1 MDLNQD
7 IIPQICFS
15 IRAGLA
21 GRGGREGGR
30 EGEGDKSEDRKLCC
44 LKPGGELGELV
55 ELKLTV
61 SVRHNAIFL
70 WVVRLLTSLP
80 GLPGLVITTPQWAV

>member
-21 GRGGREGGR
+21 GRGEREGGR
-30 EGEGDKSEDRKLCC
+30 ERGINQKIES
-44 LKPGGELGELV
+44 
-55 ELKLTV
+55 
-61 SVRHNAIFL
+61 S
-70 WVVRLLTSLP
+70 
-80 GLPGLVITTPQWAV
+80 AV

>member
-21 GRGGREGGR
+21 GRGEREGGR
-30 EGEGDKSEDRKLCC
+30 EGEGLWKLEM
-44 LKPGGELGELV
+44 LENTQTL
-55 ELKLTV
+55 
-61 SVRHNAIFL
+61 IFI
-70 WVVRLLTSLP
+70 
-80 GLPGLVITTPQWAV
+80 GFQE